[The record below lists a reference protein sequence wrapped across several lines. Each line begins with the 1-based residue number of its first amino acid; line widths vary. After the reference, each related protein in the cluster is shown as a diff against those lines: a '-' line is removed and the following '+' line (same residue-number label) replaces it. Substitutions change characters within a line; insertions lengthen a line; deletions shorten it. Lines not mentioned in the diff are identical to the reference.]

1 MLLLAETLSLQ
12 SENFHVF
19 WGVSLTPATLTAFEP
34 FLQRCSFSQDFYS
47 VIEVPLRHE
56 GLRQRD
62 VHVDLH
68 QLRPGYFR
76 CQFFDFVQGQRDVLD
91 GLFETV
97 EAEVGLAEVVVRQDQ
112 PEIRFSVVEYEQLAQ
127 GQLLDFYVDQ
137 LLPALADCC
146 LREIVQFSNNIP
158 SDLVCIM
165 VGLPW
170 YGFFFSVFLIC

>member
-19 WGVSLTPATLTAFEP
+19 GGISLTPATLTTFEP
-34 FLQRCSFSQDFYS
+34 LLQRCSLSQNFNS

-62 VHVDLH
+62 VHIDLH
-68 QLRPGYFR
+68 QLRPRYFR
-76 CQFFDFVQGQRDVLD
+76 CQFLDFVQSQRDMLD

-112 PEIRFSVVEYEQLAQ
+112 PEIRFSVIEHKQLAQ
-127 GQLLDFYVDQ
+127 GQFLDFYVDQ
-137 LLPALADCC
+137 LLPALADRR
-146 LREIVQFSNNIP
+146 LRQIVQFPNDIA
-158 SDLVCIM
+158 SDLVCVR
-165 VGLPW
+165 VGLP
-170 YGFFFSVFLIC
+170 